1 MNSYFYLSKILS
13 PFLSIINIL
22 FLFLI
27 INIILYFFFKK
38 KIIKNLILI
47 SFIVIFII
55 GFFPVGSFFLKS
67 IEKKYYEQIKLEDV
81 DAIAVLAGD
90 INITQTSKF
99 NKIHFNKYSS
109 DRIVNFVKLSNI
121 YKDAKL
127 IYVGG
132 KPMLNNKNLIS
143 EIEAAKLFF
152 KNINFNLN
160 NVVFLSESRNT
171 IENIKSLKKFLKNNN
186 YKNILLVT
194 SAFHMDRVLLIAK
207 KMDLKILPYAVSF
220 LTNDKQHFLN
230 IWQSLNIS
238 NNFSSFDLYFKEL
251 LGSLAVK
258 LIL

>member
-1 MNSYFYLSKILS
+1 
-13 PFLSIINIL
+13 
-22 FLFLI
+22 
-27 INIILYFFFKK
+27 
-38 KIIKNLILI
+38 
-47 SFIVIFII
+47 
-55 GFFPVGSFFLKS
+55 
-67 IEKKYYEQIKLEDV
+67 
-81 DAIAVLAGD
+81 
-90 INITQTSKF
+90 
-99 NKIHFNKYSS
+99 
-109 DRIVNFVKLSNI
+109 
-121 YKDAKL
+121 
-127 IYVGG
+127 
-132 KPMLNNKNLIS
+132 MLNNKNLIS

-171 IENIKSLKKFLKNNN
+171 IENIKSLKKFLKNKN
-186 YKNILLVT
+186 YKNILIVT